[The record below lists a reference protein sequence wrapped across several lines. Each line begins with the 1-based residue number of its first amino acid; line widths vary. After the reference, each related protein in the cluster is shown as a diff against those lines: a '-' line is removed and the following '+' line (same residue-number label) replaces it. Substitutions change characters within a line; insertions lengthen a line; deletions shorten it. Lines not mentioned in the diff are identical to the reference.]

1 MKQATSKP
9 ELKIPEV
16 SDAPANYRQAEM
28 FMDTRD
34 IIAAAIE
41 HLRTPAMDRAEQQ
54 TRAMAEQYRITLE
67 AADWDLNVAYPYPN
81 SGMGRANYQQA
92 LGRRNMAQRL
102 ARQDDAR
109 TGTRLRQS
117 DPLYRTWEPDEVE
130 RLVKQARELAS
141 LQYDQFIAK
150 LAGKVE
156 QDGPVVEAVL
166 TGEHVWGRST
176 LTVVHADGST
186 HQWHTSMI
194 INVSKLGTLFNQWPT
209 RKAKPAKRKARAPA
223 PVHPEGWKCKGGSGD
238 FVVWHVGPMDYRV
251 TQGTGEVLGC
261 FTNLSTAFTR
271 AMRLDEAVKSEAQHD

>member
-16 SDAPANYRQAEM
+16 SDAPASYRKTL
-28 FMDTRD
+28 DTKT

-41 HLRTPAMDRAEQQ
+41 HLSTPAMDRAEDY
-54 TRAMAEQYRITLE
+54 TRKVAEKYRATLE
-67 AADWDLNVAYPYPN
+67 AADWDRNAAYPFPKGNAPRAEYVQMKN
-81 SGMGRANYQQA
+81 QHNAVRSLTRFDQERSGYRVHM
-92 LGRRNMAQRL
+92 
-102 ARQDDAR
+102 
-109 TGTRLRQS
+109 S
-117 DPLYRTWEPDEVE
+117 DPDYCIWLPERVE
-130 RLVKQARELAS
+130 EMVKQARELAS

-156 QDGPVVEAVL
+156 LDGPVVEAVL

>member
-1 MKQATSKP
+1 MKQLTSKP
-9 ELKIPEV
+9 DLKVPEV
-16 SDAPANYRQAEM
+16 SEAPARSRK
-28 FMDTRD
+28 TRD
-34 IIAAAIE
+34 TKTIIAAAIE
-41 HLRTPAMDRAEQQ
+41 HLRTPAMDRAEKQ

-156 QDGPVVEAVL
+156 LDGPVVEASL

-176 LTVVHADGST
+176 LTVRHADGTT
-186 HQWHTSMI
+186 HQWHTEMI
-194 INVSKLGTLFNQWPT
+194 LNTSKLGTLFNQWPT
-209 RKAKPAKRKARAPA
+209 RKAKPAKRKTRTRTPA
-223 PVHPEGWKCKGGSGD
+223 PVHPEGWKCKCASGD

-251 TQGTGEVLGC
+251 TQGPGEVLGC

-271 AMRLDEAVKSEAQHD
+271 AMRLDEAAKSEAQHD